1 MTQAGVAIIGAHSR
15 QEIIEG
21 FGQHVSPSKQR
32 FFEALGIDFV
42 LGRREGPYLWDLA
55 GDKRLID
62 CNCNGGVANLGH
74 RHPDIVRV
82 LAESLDVLDIG
93 NHHLISEGRV
103 ALARRLAELA
113 PGDLPY
119 TMFGVSG
126 GEAVDLAIKLARG
139 ATKRQKIISARGGYH
154 GHTGLALQAGDDQYR
169 APFGPQ
175 LPEFVH
181 VPFDDVPALEA
192 ALDGETAAVLLE
204 TIPATSG
211 MPIPAQDYFDRVRRL
226 CDRVGAALIVDEVQA
241 GLGRTG
247 RLWAIEHYGVPPD
260 IMVIGKGL
268 SGGMYPITATCFG
281 ERYEAVFRDDP
292 FIHISTFG
300 GSELGCQVA
309 LKVLEISSDPAF
321 LAHVREMGLLFAEAF
336 EQLKPRHP
344 ALVRLR
350 QRGLMM
356 GIEMTHKDAG
366 LLFTPAA
373 FGCGLMA
380 VYANNDTRIA
390 QLMPPLITDQ
400 ALAQEIVERVDRTL
414 SIVETELGL

>member
-1 MTQAGVAIIGAHSR
+1 MMQASTAVIGAHSR
-15 QEIIEG
+15 QDIVEG
-21 FGQHVSPSKQR
+21 FGRHVSPSKER
-32 FFEALGIDFV
+32 FYARMGIDFV

-55 GDKRLID
+55 GDRRLID

-82 LAESLDVLDIG
+82 LAESLAVLDIG

-103 ALARRLAELA
+103 TLARRLADLA

-169 APFGPQ
+169 APFGPL

-181 VPFDDVPALEA
+181 VPFDDVAALEA
-192 ALDGETAAVLLE
+192 VVDGETAAVLLE

-211 MPIPAQDYFDRVRRL
+211 MPIPAQDYLSRVRTV
-226 CDRVGAALIVDEVQA
+226 CDRAGAALIIDEVQA

-247 RLWAIEHYGVPPD
+247 RLWAIEHYGVAPD
-260 IMVIGKGL
+260 IMVVGKGL

-281 ERYEAVFRDDP
+281 ERYEAVFHDDP

-321 LAHVREMGLLFAEAF
+321 LAHVREMGRLFAEAF
-336 EQLKPRHP
+336 EELKPRHP
-344 ALVRLR
+344 ALVR
-350 QRGLMM
+350 MM
-356 GIEMTHKDAG
+356 GVEMTHRDAG
-366 LLFTPAA
+366 PLFTAAA
-373 FGCGLMA
+373 FRCGLMS

-390 QLMPPLITDQ
+390 QLMPPLITDR
-400 ALAQEIVERVDRTL
+400 ALAEEIVERVDRTL
-414 SIVETELGL
+414 SLVEAELGL